1 MVVQLL
7 GFQKSRFFANK
18 THNFEQLVL
27 AKLSTC
33 DVDVRG
39 KLGSK
44 ARNSIHNQT
53 FMISH

>member
-18 THNFEQLVL
+18 THNFELVL